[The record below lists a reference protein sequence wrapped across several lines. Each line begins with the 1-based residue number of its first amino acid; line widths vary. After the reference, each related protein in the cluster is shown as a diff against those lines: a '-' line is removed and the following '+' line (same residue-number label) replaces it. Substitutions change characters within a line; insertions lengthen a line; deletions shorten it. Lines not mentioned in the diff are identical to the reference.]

1 MVSGI
6 CMSILSVNPFSCRC
20 PRSVEGATRVPS
32 PLFFSLSFTHL
43 ESLNRKY
50 FLLFINLVIDQIFR
64 WTLFHDRL
72 DSKRAQSAR
81 NGFQLLTLLLYL
93 LIPLRV
99 RLRQQKIM
107 ILMIRKVIQILIAKP
122 VWVHYQ
128 ISKENIKEKRIGL
141 VKRIV
146 KGPTYPNSKVNRDKI
161 DKWAKDSEKV
171 WHQK

>member
-1 MVSGI
+1 
-6 CMSILSVNPFSCRC
+6 MSILSVNPFSCRC

-99 RLRQQKIM
+99 RLLRRQQKIM

-128 ISKENIKEKRIGL
+128 ISKEKYQRK
-141 VKRIV
+141 K
-146 KGPTYPNSKVNRDKI
+146 NRTCK
-161 DKWAKDSEKV
+161 KNR
-171 WHQK
+171 